1 MIVKALAVRASNQG
15 QVRKATTATTFRSEG
30 GKIFLTYELFGSAIL
45 RFTRR
50 STERK
55 DLCVND
61 SAPSQ
66 LNSGINK
73 VPEVT
78 GSLKS
83 FFGRSARYIKFQVT

>member
-1 MIVKALAVRASNQG
+1 MIVKALAVGASNEG
-15 QVRKATTATTFRSEG
+15 QVREATTTTFRSEG
-30 GKIFLTYELFGSAIL
+30 GKIFITYELFGSAIL

-55 DLCVND
+55 DLRVDD

-78 GSLKS
+78 G
-83 FFGRSARYIKFQVT
+83 